1 MKIFKT
7 ILLFIC
13 VVVSAKAQVANDY
26 MDNYMQEYSQQNYFS
41 GNVLVA
47 YNDEIIFQES
57 YGKASHTFDVDNS
70 VDTKFNIASLSK
82 QFTAFLIL
90 KLSELGKLNLDDP
103 ITRFLENFPD
113 DKFGRITIH
122 HLLSNTSG
130 IPSYGEIA
138 SRLNDYFSQ
147 EAYLELIKEK
157 ELVFEPGEK
166 FLYSSLGYYLL
177 AVIAEKSTRETY
189 HQLLKTYV
197 FSPADM
203 RFSYDLDG
211 ESILTNYATGYVN
224 VPFSDELKIESYRNY
239 TNALGAGSIVST
251 TNDLYNWSKII
262 LKEKLI
268 NRLLWKKMFTPRV
281 AISETEQYG
290 YGWMILQKNYS
301 EFDSLKIIEHSGTHS
316 GYRSK
321 FRVIPSLKL
330 TIIVLTNF
338 GNVPIDNIVEDLT
351 EIAISEKPIE
361 APIPTPISLNE
372 AQIKKWQGIYKVDDF
387 EFRLNTNSKTVSLDI
402 FKNGQH
408 AKGPIEYLYSSAEI
422 AFNRT
427 KPQLTLKLSNEK
439 LELIDFDITKMVAVK
454 QLIIE

>member
-1 MKIFKT
+1 
-7 ILLFIC
+7 
-13 VVVSAKAQVANDY
+13 
-26 MDNYMQEYSQQNYFS
+26 
-41 GNVLVA
+41 
-47 YNDEIIFQES
+47 
-57 YGKASHTFDVDNS
+57 
-70 VDTKFNIASLSK
+70 
-82 QFTAFLIL
+82 
-90 KLSELGKLNLDDP
+90 
-103 ITRFLENFPD
+103 
-113 DKFGRITIH
+113 
-122 HLLSNTSG
+122 
-130 IPSYGEIA
+130 
-138 SRLNDYFSQ
+138 
-147 EAYLELIKEK
+147 
-157 ELVFEPGEK
+157 
-166 FLYSSLGYYLL
+166 LL

-189 HQLLKTYV
+189 HQLLKKYV

-203 RFSYDLDG
+203 KFSYDLDG

-224 VPFSDELKIESYRNY
+224 VPYSDELKIESYRNY

-268 NRLLWKKMFTPRV
+268 NRLLWKKMVTPRV

-290 YGWMILQKNYS
+290 YGWIILQKNYS

-351 EIAISEKPIE
+351 EIAISGKPIE
-361 APIPTPISLNE
+361 APISTPVLLNA
-372 AQIKKWQGIYKVDDF
+372 AQLKKWKGIYRSDDF
-387 EFRLNTNSKTVSLDI
+387 EFRLKTSSKTVSLDI

-408 AKGPIEYLYSSAEI
+408 IKGPMEYLYSSAET

-427 KPQLTLKLSNEK
+427 KPQFTLKLSNEK
-439 LELIDFDITKMVAVK
+439 LEFFVFGNTERVAVK
-454 QLIIE
+454 QLITKNKRH